1 MKRLLFIV
9 ALLVSTASYSQ
20 STITTLVLIRH
31 AEKVNDGT
39 ADPELSEAGK
49 QRAESL
55 TKFFKKAKID
65 AVYSTSYKRTRNT
78 VAPLA
83 QSKNL
88 TVETYNPSK
97 PEEIDALIQKFKGGT
112 IVLVGHSN
120 TTPAVLN
127 YLTGH
132 KDEFAAFDDGDYAN
146 LIIVSVVERGRD
158 VKVTWLSY

>member
-9 ALLVSTASYSQ
+9 AVLISTAVYSQ
-20 STITTLVLIRH
+20 STVTTFVLVRH
-31 AEKVNDGT
+31 AEKGNDGT

-55 TKFFKKAKID
+55 IKFLKKTKVD
-65 AVYSTSYKRTRNT
+65 AIYSTSYKRTRNT

-88 TVETYNPSK
+88 VVEMYNPSK
-97 PEEIDALIQKFKGGT
+97 PEEIDAMIQKYKGGT
-112 IVLVGHSN
+112 IILVGHSN

-132 KDEFAAFDDGDYAN
+132 KDEFAAFDDSDYSN
-146 LIIVSVVERGRD
+146 LIIVSVIERGNA
-158 VKVTWLSY
+158 KVTWLNY